1 MPSKIRVLTDQTI
14 NQIAAGEVIEN
25 PASVVKELVE
35 NSIDAGASEIS
46 VEIRAG
52 GRQLIRISDNGC
64 GMSRDDAV
72 LCLERHA
79 TSKIRNLDDLNELHT
94 MGFRGEAIPS
104 IASISKMTIMTR
116 PEEDEGG
123 TLVMV
128 EGGRMLSCAPVA
140 RSKGTTIEIKSL
152 FFNVPVRKKFQKSP
166 AYDVQEIQKMLNFI
180 ALANPKIKFELINN
194 EEIVFKATPSN
205 SETQIEALKE
215 RIEAVLGTTFTL
227 DALPIELDK
236 GDYHLIGFLG
246 SPFHHRPNRTGQY
259 LFINNRPIQSSTL
272 AYAIREGYG
281 MTLPP
286 NRYPSFVIYLT
297 LPGEDVDVNVHPQK
311 KEVRFSREQQLREMI
326 IKGVENVLSGSVH
339 PFLQMT
345 TETVE
350 LPAFV
355 PEPITIA
362 EPMHIPMPPP
372 LPNPIS
378 SFTPPPTPKP
388 APVQMEI
395 PQTYIRGN
403 TLPNTKV
410 LAIIQ
415 GYVLVD
421 PACFPKSRDGGLCLV
436 DPQAAQ
442 SRIIFESLISKNEI
456 PETQSLLVPYTV
468 DLSPSESN
476 LLRAKLN
483 YLQSLGF
490 HVREFGNNTFMV
502 EQIPIFLKD
511 VDVVKL
517 IKEFVAEFGENNTKG
532 IQQDLRRRLALAA
545 CRIAKRNSEHL
556 NAGSAQLIIDKLL
569 RCDNPYQSPFGKPTL
584 AHITPEELAGK
595 FQR

>member
-1 MPSKIRVLTDQTI
+1 MPSKIRVLTEQTI

-35 NSIDAGASEIS
+35 NSIDAGSTEIT

-72 LCLERHA
+72 LSLERHA
-79 TSKIRNLDDLNELHT
+79 TSKIRHLDDLNELHT

-116 PEEDEGG
+116 PEEEEVG
-123 TLVMV
+123 TLIMV
-128 EGGRMLSCAPVA
+128 EGGRMLSCAPAA

-166 AYDVQEIQKMLNFI
+166 AYDVQEIQKMLNLI

-194 EEIVFKATPSN
+194 EEIVFKATPSQADN
-205 SETQIEALKE
+205 QIGELKE
-215 RIEAVLGTTFTL
+215 RIEAVLGTTFIL
-227 DALPIELDK
+227 DALPIEQNK
-236 GDYHLIGFLG
+236 GSYQLIGFLG

-259 LFINNRPIQSSTL
+259 LFINGRPIQSSAL

-311 KEVRFSREQQLREMI
+311 KEVRFSKEQQLREMV

-339 PFLQMT
+339 PFLQMS

-350 LPAFV
+350 LPAFL
-355 PEPITIA
+355 PEPI
-362 EPMHIPMPPP
+362 HIPAPPP
-372 LPNPIS
+372 LPRPIS
-378 SFTPPPTPKP
+378 SFIPSPAPKP
-388 APVQMEI
+388 PPVQMEI
-395 PQTYIRGN
+395 PQTYVRGN
-403 TLPNTKV
+403 TLPTAKV

-421 PACFPKSRDGGLCLV
+421 PACFPKNREGGLCLV

-442 SRIIFESLISKNEI
+442 SRIIFESLISKNET

-468 DLSPSESN
+468 DLTPSESI
-476 LLRAKLN
+476 LLMSKLD

-490 HVREFGNNTFMV
+490 HIREFGNNTFMV
-502 EQIPIFLKD
+502 DQIPIFLKD

-517 IKEFVAEFGENNTKG
+517 IKEFVAEFQENTKG
-532 IQQDLRRRLALAA
+532 VQQDLRRRLALAA
-545 CRIAKRNSEHL
+545 CRMAKKNSDHL
-556 NAGSAQLIIDKLL
+556 NAGSAQLIVDKLL

-595 FQR
+595 FQK